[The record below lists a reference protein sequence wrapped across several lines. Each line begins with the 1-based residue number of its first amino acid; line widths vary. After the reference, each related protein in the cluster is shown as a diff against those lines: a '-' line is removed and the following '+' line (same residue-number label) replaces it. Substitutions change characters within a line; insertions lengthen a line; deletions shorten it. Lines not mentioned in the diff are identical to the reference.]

1 MADLIVENLILSTQ
15 LQQTVD
21 LKKIH
26 SALSDSSFDPDQLPA
41 VVLHFQDPSRV
52 VFITA
57 QGKMVCTG
65 SKTEQD
71 AIQAL
76 NETTDS
82 LKEKELIKDS
92 TKITPQLESLVVSKK
107 LDVALPL
114 TSIKSKLPL
123 DQYTYEPSTYP
134 WLEYHENGYSMLLFS
149 SGNIVCTGKISF
161 EESIAAFKK
170 IEDTLTSIG
179 CKVAE

>member
-15 LQQTVD
+15 LNHSVD
-21 LKKIH
+21 LQKINN
-26 SALSDSSFDPDQLPA
+26 ALTESTFNPEKLPA
-41 VVLHFQDPSRV
+41 VVYHFHNPSRV

-57 QGKMVCTG
+57 QGNIVCTG
-65 SKTEQD
+65 SKTEED
-71 AIQAL
+71 AFQAL
-76 NETTDS
+76 KETTDS
-82 LKEKELIKDS
+82 LKEKELIKKS
-92 TKITPQLESLVVSKK
+92 NIITTNLESLVVSKK
-107 LDVALPL
+107 LDVSLPL
-114 TSIKSKLPL
+114 ASIKSKLPSNKC
-123 DQYTYEPSTYP
+123 TYDPSTYP
-134 WLEYHENGYSMLLFS
+134 WLEYHENGYSLLLFS